1 MDSKP
6 IYLSRKGIA
15 RLQKELK
22 ELKTKERPKLVGEIK
37 RAAEMGDLSEN
48 AEYHAA
54 KEAQQVLEGKIAELE
69 DKLSRVQPVDT
80 DDIPTD
86 KAYLFAKVLVKDLDD
101 DEEEEFTLAPPDE
114 TDVDNN
120 IISVESPI
128 GKGLL
133 GHAVGD
139 VVEIKVPSGLIKFEI
154 MKISRD

>member
-6 IYLSRKGIA
+6 IYLSKEGIA
-15 RLQKELK
+15 RLEKELK
-22 ELKTKERPKLVGEIK
+22 ELKTEKRPKLVGEIK

-80 DDIPTD
+80 NDIPTD
-86 KAYLFAKVLVKDLDD
+86 KAYLFAKVLVKDLAD

-120 IISVESPI
+120 VISVESPI

-133 GHAVGD
+133 GHAIGD
-139 VVEIKVPSGLIKFEI
+139 IVEIKVPSGLIKFEI